1 MKLSELFITGYLKL
15 CRYNIKPDTE
25 EYTPQGFLLLQDSD
39 MGEMK
44 ILDTYHSSIL
54 GVGWWLGR

>member
-54 GVGWWLGR
+54 GVG